1 MKRLSGKALL
11 ALPIAL
17 LLGCSAESGGDEMAG
32 DEMAQE
38 GEMSMEM
45 AGVEFVIEVTNPM
58 SHEMVVYAEAGTR
71 VVQLGT
77 VPANETASLTFTAS
91 AAMVDL
97 ELRASDTGMSHSVT
111 GTVQLMEGE
120 PATWT
125 IGQ

>member
-17 LLGCSAESGGDEMAG
+17 LLGCAAERGG

-38 GEMSMEM
+38 DGMSMEM

-58 SHEMVVYAEAGTR
+58 PHEMVVYVVYAEAETR
-71 VVQLGT
+71 LVQLGT

-91 AAMVDL
+91 VAMVDL
-97 ELRASDTGMSHSVT
+97 ELEASDAGMSHSVT

>member
-1 MKRLSGKALL
+1 MKRLSGKALF

-17 LLGCSAESGGDEMAG
+17 LLGCSAESGGDEMA
-32 DEMAQE
+32 QE
-38 GEMSMEM
+38 EGGMSMEM
-45 AGVEFVIEVTNPM
+45 AGVEFAIEVTNPM
-58 SHEMVVYAEAGTR
+58 PHEMVVYAEAGTR

-97 ELRASDTGMSHSVT
+97 ELRASDAGMSHFET

>member
-11 ALPIAL
+11 AMPIAL
-17 LLGCSAESGGDEMAG
+17 LLGCSAESGGDEMA
-32 DEMAQE
+32 QE
-38 GEMSMEM
+38 EGGMSEMSMEM
-45 AGVEFVIEVTNPM
+45 AGVEFAIEVTNPM

-71 VVQLGT
+71 VVELGT

-97 ELRASDTGMSHSVT
+97 ELRASDAGMSHSVT
-111 GTVQLMEGE
+111 GTVQLMEGK

>member
-11 ALPIAL
+11 TLPIAL
-17 LLGCSAESGGDEMAG
+17 LLGCAAERGGDETS
-32 DEMAQE
+32 QE
-38 GEMSMEM
+38 GAMSMEM
-45 AGVEFVIEVTNPM
+45 AGVEFAIEVTNPM
-58 SHEMVVYAEAGTR
+58 PHEMVVYADTGTR

-77 VPANETASLTFTAS
+77 VSANGTASLSFTAS
-91 AAMVDL
+91 AALVDL
-97 ELRASDTGMSHSVT
+97 ELRASDAAMSHSVS

>member
-17 LLGCSAESGGDEMAG
+17 LLGCSAESGGDEMA
-32 DEMAQE
+32 QE
-38 GEMSMEM
+38 DEMSMEM
-45 AGVEFVIEVTNPM
+45 TGVEFAIEVTNPM
-58 SHEMVVYAEAGTR
+58 SHEMLVYAEAGTR

-91 AAMVDL
+91 AAMADL
-97 ELRASDTGMSHSVT
+97 ELRAHDTGMSHSVT
-111 GTVQLMEGE
+111 GTVELMEGK

-125 IGQ
+125 IE

>member
-17 LLGCSAESGGDEMAG
+17 LLGCSAESGGDEMA
-32 DEMAQE
+32 QE
-38 GEMSMEM
+38 DGMSMEM
-45 AGVEFVIEVTNPM
+45 AGVEFAIEVTNPM
-58 SHEMVVYAEAGTR
+58 SHEMVVYVVYAEAETR
-71 VVQLGT
+71 LVQLGT

-97 ELRASDTGMSHSVT
+97 ELRASDAGMSHSVT
-111 GTVQLMEGE
+111 GTVQLMEGK